1 MSVFSGVTIAVA
13 EVGTRIVSLVPLKC
27 DVHPSIHSSYD
38 VWAGALMVASI
49 SGMLASVR
57 GRYEFEIAADY
68 TCINRPIITLIV
80 VILIFL

>member
-1 MSVFSGVTIAVA
+1 
-13 EVGTRIVSLVPLKC
+13 
-27 DVHPSIHSSYD
+27 

-68 TCINRPIITLIV
+68 KCNNRPIITLIV
-80 VILIFL
+80 VILIFFIK